1 VATETPKESP
11 LAARDPDERSLIA
24 RVAAAERWG
33 RTADRTAATQPARD
47 GHRAKFRRQVDPDGT
62 LDPIERER
70 RVDALMTA
78 HLLRMS
84 LAARRARARARRKA
98 EPAEQ
103 VETMAAPIPL
113 RRRRRPAPRPDDRGA
128 A

>member
-1 VATETPKESP
+1 

-47 GHRAKFRRQVDPDGT
+47 AHRAKLRRQVDPDGT

-84 LAARRARARARRKA
+84 LAAKRARARRKT
-98 EPAEQ
+98 EQAEQ
-103 VETMAAPIPL
+103 AEAPTKPIPL
-113 RRRRRPAPRPDDRGA
+113 RRRRRPAIRVEAGGGDA